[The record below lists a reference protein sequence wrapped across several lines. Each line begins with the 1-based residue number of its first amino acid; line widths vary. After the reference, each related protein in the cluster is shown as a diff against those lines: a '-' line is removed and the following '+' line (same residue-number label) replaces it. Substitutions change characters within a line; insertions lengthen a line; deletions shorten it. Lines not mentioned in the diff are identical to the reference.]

1 MSAPRQGSQAAGD
14 PDLGAIAQLVERLNG
29 IQEVSGSI
37 PLTSTNLIEI
47 HGTKFGVRKDFDSSV
62 KDPGNSLR
70 QD

>member
-1 MSAPRQGSQAAGD
+1 MVTRYCGG
-14 PDLGAIAQLVERLNG
+14 IAQLGERLNG

-47 HGTKFGVRKDFDSSV
+47 HGTKFEVRKDFDSSV

-70 QD
+70 RD